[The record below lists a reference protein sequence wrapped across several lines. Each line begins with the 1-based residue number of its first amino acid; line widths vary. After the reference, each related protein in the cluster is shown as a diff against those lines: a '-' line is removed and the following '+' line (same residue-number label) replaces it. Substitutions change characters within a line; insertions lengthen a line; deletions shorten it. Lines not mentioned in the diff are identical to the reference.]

1 MANDVLMALL
11 VVGLVALAA
20 GVLLALASHFF
31 GIKEDETVKEIRAL
45 LPGANCG
52 ACGFAGCDEYA
63 KALAEGRAKTNL
75 CVPGGDGTA
84 AEIAKVLG
92 VEAADVI
99 EMIAVVHCS
108 GNCNVTSKK
117 AAYDGIQS
125 CKAASMLY
133 AGPGACR
140 FGCVGCGDCAKAC
153 PYGAICM
160 KDGIAHVDKRLCKGC
175 GMCAKVCPKNL
186 ISLVPDTIK
195 VVQGCSNK
203 EKGAVARKN
212 CQAACIGCKKCEL
225 NCPEKAIK
233 VENNLAVIN
242 YDLCSGCGKCVE
254 NCPTHCLQLMK

>member
-20 GVLLALASHFF
+20 GILLALASHFF
-31 GIKEDETVKEIRAL
+31 GIKEDETVVNIRAC

-52 ACGFAGCDEYA
+52 ACGYAGCDDYA
-63 KALAEGRAKTNL
+63 KAIANGAPTNL
-75 CVPGGDGTA
+75 CTPGGDGA
-84 AEIAKVLG
+84 AANIAKVLG

-99 EMIAVVHCS
+99 EKVAVVHCS

-117 AAYDGIQS
+117 AIYDGIQS
-125 CKAASMLY
+125 CKASSMLY
-133 AGPGACR
+133 AGPGACSY
-140 FGCVGCGDCAKAC
+140 GCVGCGDCAKVC

-160 KDGIAHVDKRLCKGC
+160 KDGIAHVDRRVCVGC
-175 GMCAKVCPKNL
+175 GLCAKACPKNL
-186 ISLVPDTIK
+186 ISLVPDIIK

-203 EKGAVARKN
+203 EKGAAARKN

-242 YDLCSGCGKCVE
+242 YELCSGCGKCVE
-254 NCPTHCLQLMK
+254 NCPTHCLQLVK